1 MTPKEIINKATE
13 LKIKY
18 GTTNAITI
26 SRKLGIKVITRNV
39 NPKVFKAHV
48 IQFDN
53 YPAFISIN
61 SSFSELSQCVLC
73 AHELGHAI
81 LHQDCCINHFD
92 TAADM
97 IKQKMEYEANLFAVA
112 LLFDENDFVCRF
124 EDMNNYMLKETLDI
138 NIY

>member
-1 MTPKEIINKATE
+1 MTPEEIINKAKE

-18 GTTNAITI
+18 NTTNAIEI
-26 SRKLGIKVITRNV
+26 AQNLGIKVITRNV
-39 NPKVFKAHV
+39 NPAVFKAH
-48 IQFDN
+48 IIKFDK
-53 YPAFISIN
+53 YPAFICIN
-61 SSFSELSQCVLC
+61 SSFSMISQCVLC

-81 LHQDCCINHFD
+81 LHQDCCYNQFD

-112 LLFDENDFVCRF
+112 LLFNENDFICKF
-124 EDMNNYMLKETLDI
+124 SDMNNYMLKETLDI

>member
-1 MTPKEIINKATE
+1 MTPEEIINKAKE

-26 SRKLGIKVITRNV
+26 AQKLGIRVITRNV
-39 NPKVFKAHV
+39 KPSVFKAHIV
-48 IQFDN
+48 KFDN
-53 YPAFISIN
+53 YPIFISIN
-61 SSFSELSQCVLC
+61 SNFSELSQRVLC

-97 IKQKMEYEANLFAVA
+97 VKQKMEYEANLFAVA
-112 LLFDENDFVCRF
+112 LLFNENDFVCKF
-124 EDMNNYMLKETLDI
+124 SDMNNYMLKETLDI